1 MKTVKD
7 LAIGDTVI
15 QVYDGIS
22 TEYKIIEIRDLHS
35 TDIFGFIG
43 KIDNGSS
50 VALVGFPDNNYLNV
64 GSDWYS
70 ANYHS
75 DTSFYIKE

>member
-1 MKTVKD
+1 MKTVKN
-7 LAIGDTVI
+7 LKIGDIVVQI
-15 QVYDGIS
+15 YNGRS
-22 TEYKIIEIRDLHS
+22 TEYKIIEIRNLQHP
-35 TDIFGFIG
+35 DILGFIG
-43 KIDNGSS
+43 EIDNGSS

-75 DTSFYIKE
+75 DSSFFIKE